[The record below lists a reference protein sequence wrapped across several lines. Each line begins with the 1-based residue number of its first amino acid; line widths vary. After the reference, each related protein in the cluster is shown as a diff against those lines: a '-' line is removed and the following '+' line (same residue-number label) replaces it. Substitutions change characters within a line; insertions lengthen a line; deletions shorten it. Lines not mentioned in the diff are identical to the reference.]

1 VLIGLESFRVYKFTS
16 FLLLNEQVN
25 NNKQRKEKV
34 AKRKENQ
41 HHKHSLFINIVNN
54 RYKYKGVY
62 NLSRLIGKPL
72 LAEGLRVFAHLVTL
86 CYLDNNAL

>member
-1 VLIGLESFRVYKFTS
+1 VLIGLDAYRVYKFTP

-41 HHKHSLFINIVNN
+41 LHTKVLFINPVD
-54 RYKYKGVY
+54 K
-62 NLSRLIGKPL
+62 
-72 LAEGLRVFAHLVTL
+72 
-86 CYLDNNAL
+86 